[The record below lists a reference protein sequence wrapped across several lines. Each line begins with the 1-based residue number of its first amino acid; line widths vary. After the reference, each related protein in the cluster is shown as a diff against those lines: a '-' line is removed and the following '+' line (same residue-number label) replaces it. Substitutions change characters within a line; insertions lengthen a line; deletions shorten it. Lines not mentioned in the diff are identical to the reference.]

1 MNNKKDIENRE
12 DIEKL
17 ISVFYSKML
26 DDVILGYIFTD
37 VAKVNLEEHLPII
50 CDFWENILFNK
61 PTYKRRS
68 EVIGVHLE
76 LNKKIQL
83 KKGHFRRW
91 LYLFHS
97 TINELY
103 DGTISSKAKKRAD
116 SIALLMQKKLSL

>member
-1 MNNKKDIENRE
+1 MKFLTDIKSRN

-17 ISVFYSKML
+17 IAAFYEKML
-26 DDVILGYIFTD
+26 DDMVLGYIFTD
-37 VAKVNLEEHLPII
+37 ISKVNLEVHLPVI

-61 PTYKRRS
+61 PTYKRRT

-97 TINELY
+97 TIDDLY
-103 DGTISSKAKKRAD
+103 DGTLATKAKKRAD
-116 SIALLMQKKLSL
+116 SIALIMQKKLSL